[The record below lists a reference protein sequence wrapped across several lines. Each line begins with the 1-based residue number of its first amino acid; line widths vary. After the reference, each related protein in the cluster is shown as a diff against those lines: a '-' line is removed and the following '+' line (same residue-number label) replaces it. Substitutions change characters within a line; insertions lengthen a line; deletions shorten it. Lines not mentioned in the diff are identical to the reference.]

1 MKRRHGER
9 PALAPV
15 GVRGPLMLA
24 ALLTLASFGG
34 AAAWSTLADLESAV
48 IAPGVLVVDSNRKTV
63 QHLDGGTVAEL
74 LVREGDTVAAGQPL
88 IRLDRTVAEATL
100 DLLRGQL
107 DASLALAAR
116 LAAERDGRAAITF
129 PGALAERAAEPN
141 LAELMTAERRVFAA
155 RREQVES
162 QTRIL
167 RQRNVQTE
175 EQIRGILAEMKAQD
189 RQLKLLGE
197 ETDAVAE
204 MVSKGLNPKPKLL
217 ALQRQSAELEGA
229 RAHNLA
235 AVAQAQQ
242 QIGEGELRIVDL
254 QAQFLSEAVQK
265 LRDEQAKIFDLA
277 QRIRAAED
285 TLTRTEI
292 RAPASGRI
300 VGLKVFTVG
309 GVITPRD
316 PLMDIV
322 PQEDVLVVDA
332 QVAVN
337 DIDVVRVGLPV
348 QLRFS
353 ALNQRT
359 TPTIDGTVSKV
370 AADRSVD
377 QRTGQPSYTVRVAV
391 DSTERLPKNVAL
403 QPGMP
408 VETMIRTGSRSF
420 LNYIAKP
427 IADFASRALREG

>member
-1 MKRRHGER
+1 MKRRDER
-9 PALAPV
+9 AALAPV

-34 AAAWSTLADLESAV
+34 AAAWSTFADLESAV

-100 DLLRGQL
+100 ELLRGQL
-107 DASLALAAR
+107 DASLALTAR
-116 LAAERDGRAAITF
+116 LAAERDGRDAIAF

-167 RQRNVQTE
+167 RQRNGQTE
-175 EQIRGILAEMKAQD
+175 EQIRGINAEMKAQD

-197 ETDAVAE
+197 ETDSVAE

-217 ALQRQSAELEGA
+217 ALQRQAAELEGA

-242 QIGEGELRIVDL
+242 QIGEGELRIIDL
-254 QAQFLSEAVQK
+254 HAQFLSEAVQK

-309 GVITPRD
+309 GVITARD

-359 TPTIDGTVSKV
+359 TPTIDGTVSKI
-370 AADRSVD
+370 APDRSVD

-391 DSTERLPKNVAL
+391 GSAERLPKNVVL

-420 LNYIAKP
+420 LDYLAKP
-427 IADFASRALREG
+427 IVDFAGRALREG

>member
-1 MKRRHGER
+1 M
-9 PALAPV
+9 
-15 GVRGPLMLA
+15 
-24 ALLTLASFGG
+24 
-34 AAAWSTLADLESAV
+34 
-48 IAPGVLVVDSNRKTV
+48 
-63 QHLDGGTVAEL
+63 
-74 LVREGDTVAAGQPL
+74 
-88 IRLDRTVAEATL
+88 
-100 DLLRGQL
+100 
-107 DASLALAAR
+107 
-116 LAAERDGRAAITF
+116 
-129 PGALAERAAEPN
+129 
-141 LAELMTAERRVFAA
+141 
-155 RREQVES
+155 
-162 QTRIL
+162 
-167 RQRNVQTE
+167 
-175 EQIRGILAEMKAQD
+175 
-189 RQLKLLGE
+189 
-197 ETDAVAE
+197 
-204 MVSKGLNPKPKLL
+204 
-217 ALQRQSAELEGA
+217 
-229 RAHNLA
+229 
-235 AVAQAQQ
+235 
-242 QIGEGELRIVDL
+242 
-254 QAQFLSEAVQK
+254 QK

-391 DSTERLPKNVAL
+391 GSAERLPKNVVL

-420 LNYIAKP
+420 LDYLAKP
-427 IADFASRALREG
+427 IADFAGRALREG